1 MKVRDTVRNHLKNS
15 QTKRRHED
23 VLVAC
28 AMELGDSAS
37 MEVINANRA
46 VASTD
51 RDAEHEF
58 DAAVIWLNEA
68 ERNFLAMHGNTEVE
82 L

>member
-1 MKVRDTVRNHLKNS
+1 MKIRDTVRNHLKNS
-15 QTKRRHED
+15 QIKRRHED

-58 DAAVIWLNEA
+58 DAAVLWMAEA
-68 ERNFLAMHGNTEVE
+68 ERNFLTVQANTEVA

>member
-1 MKVRDTVRNHLKNS
+1 MKIRDTVRNHLKNS
-15 QTKRRHED
+15 QIKRRHED

-58 DAAVIWLNEA
+58 DAAVLWLNEA
-68 ERNFLAMHGNTEVE
+68 EKNFLTVHANTEVE

>member
-68 ERNFLAMHGNTEVE
+68 ERNFLALHGNTEVE